1 MIRHIVLWKLKDDAD
16 ASREERIAMIRGAI
30 EPLAELVPSVRALEI
45 VENSAY
51 HEANYEVALI
61 SDFDDVAGLDE
72 YQQHPAHVEAA
83 AIVRS
88 QVASRPSVDFVV

>member
-16 ASREERIAMIRGAI
+16 ATREERIAAIRGAI
-30 EPLAELVPSVRALEI
+30 EPLAQSVPSVRSLQV

-61 SDFDDVAGLDE
+61 SEFDDVAGLDE
-72 YQQHPAHVEAA
+72 YQQHPEHVAAA

-88 QVASRPSVDFVV
+88 QVQGRASIDFEA